1 MQRRRIP
8 PRKGERHRFYSAHV
22 IVAAIA
28 IFSSRDERPGFSRT
42 PAPPPPRL
50 IKGPRMAHNRPTIS
64 DDPRKN
70 GDFEGA
76 IGGGGRGCP
85 RTVESRLFLIRSTS
99 PACSPRSRKRI
110 YIYIGAPFSLFL
122 SYPRLEELVRGEGD
136 GFEYAHA
143 KCLGVRPRPRSLP
156 APRLWPSIRLSSL
169 ARDPAAINKGR
180 RDAAGQSR
188 CRAECIGF
196 CQTGEW

>member
-1 MQRRRIP
+1 MSTNGR
-8 PRKGERHRFYSAHV
+8 
-22 IVAAIA
+22 IA
-28 IFSSRDERPGFSRT
+28 IIFNSINVTGLLTTLEE
-42 PAPPPPRL
+42 A
-50 IKGPRMAHNRPTIS
+50 
-64 DDPRKN
+64 
-70 GDFEGA
+70 
-76 IGGGGRGCP
+76 
-85 RTVESRLFLIRSTS
+85 
-99 PACSPRSRKRI
+99 

-169 ARDPAAINKGR
+169 ARDPAAINKRR

>member
-1 MQRRRIP
+1 
-8 PRKGERHRFYSAHV
+8 
-22 IVAAIA
+22 
-28 IFSSRDERPGFSRT
+28 
-42 PAPPPPRL
+42 
-50 IKGPRMAHNRPTIS
+50 MAHNRPTIS

-99 PACSPRSRKRI
+99 PACSPRSRKR
-110 YIYIGAPFSLFL
+110 IYIGAPFSLFL